1 MNKILLNYI
10 LISYFKVI
18 VKVTFLFYLFGI
30 ILNLFEEIEFFKGV
44 DVSFFIPVTLT
55 AIYVP
60 SIIIDILPFIIFVSS
75 MWFLIDMR
83 DKRELLNC
91 KVYGYSNIKIFLILG
106 MFSFVLGWII
116 LAFIN
121 PLSSTMSKYYEKTKS
136 DYSKDIDHLITF
148 NKNGLWIKE
157 ILNSNEERIIFA
169 KKAKNNYLE
178 NVTIFLF
185 NKDFKLKEKIFSETA
200 YIENNDWSLK
210 GVTVIKFNAEP
221 VSEKFETI
229 ELNSIYTYEKISNL
243 FKNTHTISFVDL
255 ITNYRTLQEN
265 GYNKQ
270 FLNENLNKMLTLPFF
285 LLIMTALA
293 CILTMHRLKESKNI
307 KFIIA
312 GIMVCVFVF
321 YFKDLSNALGQ
332 TNRIPLSLSVWIPI
346 LSIGIF
352 SFIGILQINE
362 K

>member
-10 LISYFKVI
+10 LFNYFKI
-18 VKVTFLFYLFGI
+18 ILKVTFLFYLFGI
-30 ILNLFEEIEFFKGV
+30 ILNLFEEIEFFKGI

-75 MWFLIDMR
+75 MWFLINMR

-106 MFSFVLGWII
+106 MFSFLLGWII
-116 LAFIN
+116 LSFIN

-178 NVTIFLF
+178 DVTIFF
-185 NKDFKLKEKIFSETA
+185 FDKDFELKKKIFSENA

-210 GVTVIKFNAEP
+210 NVTVFKFDAELKF
-221 VSEKFETI
+221 EKFKTI

-255 ITNYRTLQEN
+255 ITNYKGLQES
-265 GYNKQ
+265 GYNKE

-285 LLIMTALA
+285 LLIMTAIA

-307 KFIIA
+307 KFIVV

-332 TNRIPLSLSVWIPI
+332 TNRIPLSLSVWIPV

>member
-10 LISYFKVI
+10 IFNYLKVI
-18 VKVTFLFYLFGI
+18 LKVTFLFYLFGM
-30 ILNLFEEIEFFKGV
+30 ILNLFEEIEFFKGI
-44 DVSFFIPVTLT
+44 DVSFFIPITLT
-55 AIYVP
+55 AIHVP

-75 MWFLIDMR
+75 MWFLINMR
-83 DKRELLNC
+83 DKRELLTY
-91 KVYGYSNIKIFLILG
+91 KIYGYSNIKIFLVLG
-106 MFSFVLGWII
+106 LFSFFLGWVI
-116 LAFIN
+116 LSFFN
-121 PLSSTMSKYYEKTKS
+121 PLSSTMTKYYEKTKS

-157 ILNSNEERIIFA
+157 VLSSNEQRIIHA
-169 KKAKNNYLE
+169 KKAKNNTLE
-178 NVTIFLF
+178 DVTIFF
-185 NKDFKLKEKIFSETA
+185 FSEDFKLKKKIFSETA
-200 YIENNDWSLK
+200 DIKNKNWSLEN
-210 GVTVIKFNAEP
+210 GSVIKFDSE
-221 VSEKFETI
+221 VVLEKFATF
-229 ELNSIYTYEKISNL
+229 ELKSIYTYEKISSL
-243 FKNTHTISFVDL
+243 FKNTHTISFIDL
-255 ITNYRTLQEN
+255 VTNYKNLVEN

-270 FLNENLNKMLTLPFF
+270 FLNESLNKMLTLPFF

-307 KFIIA
+307 KFIIV

-332 TNRIPLSLSVWIPI
+332 TNRISLSLSVWIPI

-352 SFIGILQINE
+352 SFIGVLQINE

>member
-10 LISYFKVI
+10 LFNYFKTI
-18 VKVTFLFYLFGI
+18 LKVTFLFYLFGM
-30 ILNLFEEIEFFKGV
+30 ILNLFEEIEFFKGI

-60 SIIIDILPFIIFVSS
+60 SVIIDILPFIIFVSS
-75 MWFLIDMR
+75 MWFLINMR
-83 DKRELLNC
+83 DKRELLTY

-106 MFSFVLGWII
+106 IFSFLLGWII
-116 LAFIN
+116 LSFFN

-136 DYSKDIDHLITF
+136 DYSKDVDHLITF

-178 NVTIFLF
+178 NVTIFFF
-185 NKDFKLKEKIFSETA
+185 NKDFKLKKKIISETA
-200 YIENNDWSLK
+200 HIENNDWSLK
-210 GVTVIKFNAEP
+210 NGTVIKFDTELKL
-221 VSEKFETI
+221 EKFETA

-255 ITNYRTLQEN
+255 VTNYKGLQEN
-265 GYNKQ
+265 GYSKE

-307 KFIIA
+307 KFIVA

>member
-1 MNKILLNYI
+1 M
-10 LISYFKVI
+10 
-18 VKVTFLFYLFGI
+18 
-30 ILNLFEEIEFFKGV
+30 
-44 DVSFFIPVTLT
+44 
-55 AIYVP
+55 
-60 SIIIDILPFIIFVSS
+60 
-75 MWFLIDMR
+75 
-83 DKRELLNC
+83 
-91 KVYGYSNIKIFLILG
+91 KIFLVLG
-106 MFSFVLGWII
+106 IFSFLLGWII
-116 LAFIN
+116 LSFFN

-157 ILNSNEERIIFA
+157 ILNTNEERIIFA

-178 NVTIFLF
+178 DVTIFFF
-185 NKDFKLKEKIFSETA
+185 NEDFEMKEKIFSETA
-200 YIENNDWSLK
+200 YIENNEWSLK
-210 GVTVIKFNAEP
+210 NGTIIKFDKELIYK
-221 VSEKFETI
+221 KFENFEI
-229 ELNSIYTYEKISNL
+229 NSIYTYEKISSL
-243 FKNTHTISFVDL
+243 FKNTHTISFIDL
-255 ITNYRTLQEN
+255 ITNYRNLQES
-265 GYNKQ
+265 GYSKE
-270 FLNENLNKMLTLPFF
+270 FLNESLNKMLTLPFF

-307 KFIIA
+307 KFIVV

>member
-1 MNKILLNYI
+1 MKKILLNYI
-10 LISYFKVI
+10 IFNYLKVI
-18 VKVTFLFYLFGI
+18 LKVNFLFYLFGM
-30 ILNLFEEIEFFKGV
+30 ILNLFEEIEFFKGI

-75 MWFLIDMR
+75 MWFLINMR
-83 DKRELLNC
+83 DKRELLTY
-91 KVYGYSNIKIFLILG
+91 KVYGYSNIKIFLVLG
-106 MFSFVLGWII
+106 IFSFLLGWVI
-116 LAFIN
+116 LSFFN

-157 ILNSNEERIIFA
+157 ILNTNEQRIIFA
-169 KKAKNNYLE
+169 KKADKDYLE
-178 NVTIFLF
+178 DVTIFFF
-185 NKDFKLKEKIFSETA
+185 NKDFEIKEKIFSETA
-200 YIENNDWSLK
+200 YIKNNNWSLK
-210 GVTVIKFNAEP
+210 NVSVIKFDTELILK
-221 VSEKFETI
+221 KFETFEI
-229 ELNSIYTYEKISNL
+229 NSIYTYQKISSL
-243 FKNTHTISFVDL
+243 FKNTHTISFIDL
-255 ITNYRTLQEN
+255 ITNYRSLLES
-265 GYNKQ
+265 GYNKE

-307 KFIIA
+307 KFIIV

>member
-10 LISYFKVI
+10 LFNYFKTI
-18 VKVTFLFYLFGI
+18 LKVTFLFYLFGL
-30 ILNLFEEIEFFKGV
+30 ILNLFEEIEFFKGI

-83 DKRELLNC
+83 NKRELLTY
-91 KVYGYSNIKIFLILG
+91 KVYGYSNVKIFLILG
-106 MFSFVLGWII
+106 FFSFLLGWVI
-116 LAFIN
+116 LSFFN

-136 DYSKDIDHLITF
+136 DYSKDINHLMTF

-157 ILNSNEERIIFA
+157 VLNTDEKRIIYA

-178 NVTIFLF
+178 DVTIFF
-185 NKDFKLKEKIFSETA
+185 FDKDFELKKKIFSKKA
-200 YIENNDWSLK
+200 YIKNNDWSLK
-210 GVTVIKFNAEP
+210 NGSIIKFDTELIL
-221 VSEKFETI
+221 SKFETF
-229 ELNSIYTYEKISNL
+229 ELNSIYTYEKISSL
-243 FKNTHTISFVDL
+243 FKNTHTISFIDL
-255 ITNYRTLQEN
+255 ITDFKSLEES
-265 GYNKQ
+265 GYNKE
-270 FLNENLNKMLTLPFF
+270 FLNESLNKMLTIPFF

-307 KFIIA
+307 KFIVV

>member
-10 LISYFKVI
+10 IFNYLKVI
-18 VKVTFLFYLFGI
+18 LKVTFLFYLFGM
-30 ILNLFEEIEFFKGV
+30 ILNLFEEIEFFKGI
-44 DVSFFIPVTLT
+44 DVSFYLPVTLT
-55 AIYVP
+55 AIHVP

-75 MWFLIDMR
+75 MWFLINMR
-83 DKRELLNC
+83 DKRELLTY
-91 KVYGYSNIKIFLILG
+91 KVYGYSNIKIFFVLG
-106 MFSFVLGWII
+106 LFSFFLGWII
-116 LAFIN
+116 LSFFN
-121 PLSSTMSKYYEKTKS
+121 PLSSTMTKYYEKTKS

-157 ILNSNEERIIFA
+157 VLHTNEERIIYA
-169 KKAKNNYLE
+169 KKAKNNALE
-178 NVTIFLF
+178 DVTIFF
-185 NKDFKLKEKIFSETA
+185 FTENFELKEKIFSETA
-200 YIENNDWSLK
+200 DIRNNNWSLK
-210 GVTVIKFNAEP
+210 NGSIIKFDGKVELK
-221 VSEKFETI
+221 KFDTF
-229 ELNSIYTYEKISNL
+229 ELNSIYTYEKISSL
-243 FKNTHTISFVDL
+243 FKNTQTISFIEL
-255 ITNYRTLQEN
+255 ITNYENLVNN
-265 GYNKQ
+265 GYNKE
-270 FLNENLNKMLTLPFF
+270 FLNESLNKMLTLPFF

-307 KFIIA
+307 KFIVV

>member
-10 LISYFKVI
+10 LINYLKI
-18 VKVTFLFYLFGI
+18 ILKVTFLFYLFGL
-30 ILNLFEEIEFFKGV
+30 ILNLFEEIEFFKGI
-44 DVSFFIPVTLT
+44 DVSFYIPVTLT
-55 AIYVP
+55 VIYVP

-83 DKRELLNC
+83 DKRELLTY
-91 KVYGYSNIKIFLILG
+91 KVYGFSNIKIFLILG
-106 MFSFVLGWII
+106 LFSFILGWVI
-116 LAFIN
+116 LSFFN

-136 DYSKDIDHLITF
+136 DYSKDIDHLISF

-157 ILNSNEERIIFA
+157 TLDTKEERIVYA

-178 NVTIFLF
+178 DVTIFFF
-185 NKDFKLKEKIFSETA
+185 NKDFKLKEKIFSESA
-200 YIENNDWSLK
+200 YIENNNWSLK
-210 GVTVIKFNAEP
+210 NVSIVKFDNELIFK
-221 VSEKFETI
+221 KFETF
-229 ELNSIYTYEKISNL
+229 ELSSIYTYEKISNL
-243 FKNTHTISFVDL
+243 FKNTHTISFIDL
-255 ITNYRTLQEN
+255 ITDYRNLEEN
-265 GYNKQ
+265 GYSKE
-270 FLNENLNKMLTLPFF
+270 FLNESLNKMLTLPFF

-293 CILTMHRLKESKNI
+293 CILTMHRLKELKNI
-307 KFIIA
+307 KFIVV

>member
-10 LISYFKVI
+10 LFNYFKI
-18 VKVTFLFYLFGI
+18 ILKVTFLFYLFGI
-30 ILNLFEEIEFFKGV
+30 ILNLFEEIEFFKDV

-75 MWFLIDMR
+75 MWFLINMR
-83 DKRELLNC
+83 NKRELLNC

-106 MFSFVLGWII
+106 MFSFLLGWII
-116 LAFIN
+116 LSFIN

-178 NVTIFLF
+178 NVTIFFF
-185 NKDFKLKEKIFSETA
+185 NKDFVLKKKIFSENA

-210 GVTVIKFNAEP
+210 NVTVLKFDAELKF
-221 VSEKFETI
+221 EKFETI

-243 FKNTHTISFVDL
+243 FKNMHTISFVDL
-255 ITNYRTLQEN
+255 ITNYKGLQES
-265 GYNKQ
+265 GYNKE

-285 LLIMTALA
+285 LLIMTAIA
-293 CILTMHRLKESKNI
+293 CIMTMHRLKESKNI
-307 KFIIA
+307 KFIVA

-352 SFIGILQINE
+352 SFVGILQINE